1 MICMLFSMQ
10 TLSEKSKS
18 LFENFAKLQ
27 ENARK
32 IQKMHAHLEIMMRKD
47 NRRVKDLLPSQ
58 KPDEI

>member
-1 MICMLFSMQ
+1 MQ

-18 LFENFAKLQ
+18 LFDNFAKLQ
-27 ENARK
+27 ENERK

-58 KPDEI
+58 KQDEI